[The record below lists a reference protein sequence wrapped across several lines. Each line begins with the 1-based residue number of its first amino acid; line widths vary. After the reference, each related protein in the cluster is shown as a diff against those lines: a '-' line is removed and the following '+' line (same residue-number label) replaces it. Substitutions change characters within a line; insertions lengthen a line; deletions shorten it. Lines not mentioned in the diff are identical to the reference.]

1 MESGIDR
8 CRSENGNEFA
18 MSIQDFFI
26 SKVPTVKDLLVGQ
39 GYMQE
44 SEILQSSNI
53 TCYEDNQ
60 DFGNSYYEIIIE
72 VQTDKYIALN
82 KHNPV
87 VKIEEILLEAFK
99 EATKGALPP
108 DKIIIR
114 PNSNIQETLFES
126 GEYKGWRNGYFRVFI
141 SHITK
146 KKEQASCLKAV
157 LEEYG
162 ITSFVAHEDI
172 EPTSEWEKEIQR
184 ALNSMDCMV
193 PMLYDGFHQSHWC
206 DQEVGVAIGRNITV
220 IPLLVDGDSY
230 GLLGAYQGIKIKGMY
245 PNTLAKKIFEILC
258 NNANTRPKYLSS
270 IINLLLSS
278 SNQGIAEKWLNMIEK
293 ISNTDALFWQN
304 IQSHVNDNAIL
315 LESAI
320 LDRLNDHFTQHAIPR
335 IERKTEM
342 TLETNDLPF

>member
-1 MESGIDR
+1 
-8 CRSENGNEFA
+8 

-60 DFGNSYYEIIIE
+60 DFGISYYGIIIE

-82 KHNPV
+82 RHNSI
-87 VKIEEILLEAFK
+87 VKIEGVLLEAFK
-99 EATKGALPP
+99 EATKGALSP
-108 DKIIIR
+108 DNIIIR

-126 GEYKGWRNGYFRVFI
+126 GEYKGWRNGYFRLFI

-146 KKEQASCLKAV
+146 KKEQASSLKAA

-230 GLLGAYQGIKIKGMY
+230 GLLGAYQGIKIKGLY
-245 PNTLAKKIFEILC
+245 PNTLAKKIFDVLC

-270 IINLLLSS
+270 ITNLLLSS

-320 LDRLNDHFTQHAIPR
+320 LDRLNAHFTQHAIPR